1 MLGMDE
7 RALRVI
13 WTIFLFG
20 LLLAVV
26 YYIRETILVFAVAI
40 FFAYMLSPIVA
51 LIERFIP
58 RKRTLALAIVYVLL
72 IGALTGI
79 GFALIPTLANQATSL
94 ATRLPALLARG
105 KLATLPLPGWLEPL
119 RVQIIAAMNREAS
132 NIEASVVPFIQE
144 TGTRILSG
152 LGYAIPVILIP
163 ILAFFFLKDGR
174 EIRTGLLGT
183 VDAGHD
189 RTTVERILDD
199 VHDVLRSYIRA
210 LVLLALASFTAWV
223 LFLSIMGYQY
233 ELLLA
238 GLAGVLEFFPVVGP
252 AAALVIMLI
261 VCGVTG
267 SGSLL
272 WIVVFWACYRV
283 FQDYM
288 LNPYLMSSGV
298 ELHPLLVLF
307 GIFAGE
313 RIAGIP
319 GMFFSIPAIAILR
332 AIYGQLRRG
341 AARTKSY
348 PRHEIP
354 PATVGP
360 DYRPN
365 TDKQILE

>member
-174 EIRTGLLGT
+174 EILLARSAPLRLNRRLQPRSRPVFFRRWWRTCQTSGSPRSRRTSPTWPSTGLPT
-183 VDAGHD
+183 SP
-189 RTTVERILDD
+189 T
-199 VHDVLRSYIRA
+199 
-210 LVLLALASFTAWV
+210 
-223 LFLSIMGYQY
+223 
-233 ELLLA
+233 
-238 GLAGVLEFFPVVGP
+238 
-252 AAALVIMLI
+252 
-261 VCGVTG
+261 
-267 SGSLL
+267 
-272 WIVVFWACYRV
+272 
-283 FQDYM
+283 
-288 LNPYLMSSGV
+288 
-298 ELHPLLVLF
+298 
-307 GIFAGE
+307 
-313 RIAGIP
+313 
-319 GMFFSIPAIAILR
+319 
-332 AIYGQLRRG
+332 
-341 AARTKSY
+341 
-348 PRHEIP
+348 
-354 PATVGP
+354 
-360 DYRPN
+360 
-365 TDKQILE
+365 